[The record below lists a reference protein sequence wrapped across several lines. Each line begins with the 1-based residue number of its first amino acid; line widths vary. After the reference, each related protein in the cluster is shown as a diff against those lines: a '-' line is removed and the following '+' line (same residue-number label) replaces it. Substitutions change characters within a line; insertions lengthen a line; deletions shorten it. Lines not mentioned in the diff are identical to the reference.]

1 MIQNRLHDKDNDIQ
15 GLKKQSSTLLNC
27 AWEKGYC
34 AGVEDGYAT
43 GREAFKP
50 SDELNEES
58 VKKMARQIQTYCYQ
72 FKACVDCPFHYAVAS
87 DDMCALERPYN
98 YQVSE
103 V

>member
-1 MIQNRLHDKDNDIQ
+1 MIQDRLHDKDNDIQ
-15 GLKKQSSTLLNC
+15 GLKKQSSALLNC

-34 AGVEDGYAT
+34 AGHDDGYAT

-58 VKKMARQIQTYCYQ
+58 VKKMAQQIQAYCYQ
-72 FKACVDCPFHYAVAS
+72 FEKCAGCPFHYAT
-87 DDMCALERPYN
+87 DMCALEKPYN